1 MNRKQKE
8 EQTAW
13 LHEQFVSAQA
23 LFLTDCQGL
32 KVSEMDK
39 LRTELRS
46 RGVSLKVLKNTLARR
61 AYEGT
66 SVSVIGSSIT
76 GPRAAA
82 WTTDP
87 DVAPALAKILMDF
100 AKTHPNLELVMGVLS
115 GKAITPA
122 QMEALA
128 KLPSK
133 QELLS
138 SLLGTLI
145 APMSSFVG
153 TLAAVPRSLLNV
165 LKAIEEKKK
174 ETAEAPAPADTKP
187 E

>member
-1 MNRKQKE
+1 LKRIQKE

-13 LHEQFVSAQA
+13 LHEQFVAAQA
-23 LFLTDCQGL
+23 LFLADCQGL

-39 LRTELRS
+39 LRGELRS

-66 SVSVIGSSIT
+66 SVSVIGSSIV

-82 WTTDP
+82 WTSDP
-87 DVAPALAKILMDF
+87 DVAPALAKTLLDF

-115 GKAITPA
+115 GKKVTPA

-128 KLPSK
+128 KLPSR

-138 SLLGTLI
+138 QLLGTLI
-145 APMSSFVG
+145 APVSSFVG

-165 LKAIEEKKK
+165 LKAIEAKKK
-174 ETAEAPAPADTKP
+174 EIPAAAAD
-187 E
+187 